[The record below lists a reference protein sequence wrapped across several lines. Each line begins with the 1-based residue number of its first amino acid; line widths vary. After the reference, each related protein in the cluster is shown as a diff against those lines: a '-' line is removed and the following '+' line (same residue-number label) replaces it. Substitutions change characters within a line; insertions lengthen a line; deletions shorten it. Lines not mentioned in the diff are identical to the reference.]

1 MIFFL
6 IFPII
11 CAHGRNLHSMRNSVD
26 AEREGTCCPTTQRWP
41 RPSFCHIFSRLFP
54 TVFWG
59 SLYKSNHP
67 QYRIMLLLFCFFNT
81 LSFFISLCPRKLL
94 ASMVFSLPGGKK
106 EIFTGPPVLTGEIQT
121 LSHGFPL
128 HPTFTNSRTLHAEL

>member
-1 MIFFL
+1 MQKEKVLVVPPPRGGHGHHFAIFFPGFFPQFFGGLYINQITLNTESCRFFFVFL
-6 IFPII
+6 I
-11 CAHGRNLHSMRNSVD
+11 
-26 AEREGTCCPTTQRWP
+26 
-41 RPSFCHIFSRLFP
+41 
-54 TVFWG
+54 
-59 SLYKSNHP
+59 LYH
-67 QYRIMLLLFCFFNT
+67 
-81 LSFFISLCPRKLL
+81 FFISLCPRKLL